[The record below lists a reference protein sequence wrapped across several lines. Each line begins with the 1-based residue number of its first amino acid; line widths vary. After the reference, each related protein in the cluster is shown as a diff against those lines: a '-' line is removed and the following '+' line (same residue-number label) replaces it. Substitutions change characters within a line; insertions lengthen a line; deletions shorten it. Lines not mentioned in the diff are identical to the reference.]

1 MNNRILKFTLL
12 LGTIIF
18 STTGLKAQD
27 APSSP
32 PATASGKIGGA
43 TVTIDYSSPSVK
55 GRKIWGELVPYDQ
68 AWRAGANKATVL
80 QTDKDIQLEGQTL
93 KAGSYSLFAIPGQ
106 QEWKV
111 ILNSETGQWGV
122 KRGGVAN
129 RDPAKDVM
137 TLTVK
142 PEKSPMTE
150 KLTYEVGNNAIIL
163 KWENLQVP
171 IKAKG

>member
-1 MNNRILKFTLL
+1 MNNRILKFALV
-12 LGTIIF
+12 LGTIIL
-18 STTGLKAQD
+18 STVNVKAQD
-27 APSSP
+27 APASP

-43 TVTIDYSSPSVK
+43 NVTIDYSSPSVK
-55 GRKIWGELVPYDQ
+55 GRKIWGDLVPYDQ

-106 QEWKV
+106 PEWKV
-111 ILNSETGQWGV
+111 ILNSETGQWGD

-129 RDPAKDVM
+129 RDPAKDVL
-137 TLTVK
+137 TVTVK
-142 PEKSPMTE
+142 PEKSAMTE
-150 KLTYEVGNNAIIL
+150 KLTYEVANDAIIL